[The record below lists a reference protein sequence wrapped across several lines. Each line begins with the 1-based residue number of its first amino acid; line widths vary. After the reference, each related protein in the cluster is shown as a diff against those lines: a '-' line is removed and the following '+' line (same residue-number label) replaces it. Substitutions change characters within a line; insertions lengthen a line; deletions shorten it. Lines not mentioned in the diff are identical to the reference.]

1 MAKKLVIKDGAVDNI
16 IEVSGDF
23 SIDGCELVDYQDGA
37 EIGHSWDGNNVV
49 IPAPS
54 ALSAE
59 QLRFNRNDLLRS
71 SDWTQMPDS
80 PLTDAQKA
88 SWATYRQ
95 SLRDI
100 TTHAN
105 WPNLEDDDWPTK
117 PS

>member
-71 SDWTQMPDS
+71 SDWTQMNDS
-80 PLTDAQKA
+80 PLSNEQKTA
-88 SWATYRQ
+88 WATYRQ
-95 SLRDI
+95 ELRDV
-100 TTHAN
+100 TDLDA
-105 WPNLEDDDWPTK
+105 WPNLDDADWPVA
-117 PS
+117 P

>member
-71 SDWTQMPDS
+71 SDWTQMNDS
-80 PLTDAQKA
+80 PLSNEQKTA
-88 SWATYRQ
+88 WATYRQ
-95 SLRDI
+95 ELRDI
-100 TTHAN
+100 TDLDA
-105 WPNLEDDDWPTK
+105 WPNLANEDWPVE
-117 PS
+117 P